1 MTFAQFFT
9 NIANAIRQYVTASS
23 IPAEELHYKL
33 LNISEVPQLSGS
45 VTINSNPTS
54 GAFARLDLS
63 NVTTLTFSA
72 SVTSIPSTVGPVYI
86 PTSSASVTRGG
97 FHIVCLPSS
106 TTVVINN
113 PAMTYYVPSTS
124 KINGGT
130 YNYKFNFGDVSNLSS
145 TYQNWFK
152 NVTGDSKKPVT
163 WNVTTD
169 NSTIASY
176 VAGLAGEYVTVNR
189 YKLDGTSW

>member
-54 GAFARLDLS
+54 GAFARIDLS
-63 NVTTLTFSA
+63 NVTTLTFSS

-97 FHIVCLPSS
+97 FHVNCLPSS

-113 PAMTYYVPSTS
+113 PAMTYYIPSAS
-124 KINGGT
+124 INGGT
-130 YNYKFNFGDVSNLSS
+130 YNYKFNFGDASNLSS

-152 NVTGDSKKPVT
+152 NVTGDSKKTVT

-169 NSTIASY
+169 NSTIAGY